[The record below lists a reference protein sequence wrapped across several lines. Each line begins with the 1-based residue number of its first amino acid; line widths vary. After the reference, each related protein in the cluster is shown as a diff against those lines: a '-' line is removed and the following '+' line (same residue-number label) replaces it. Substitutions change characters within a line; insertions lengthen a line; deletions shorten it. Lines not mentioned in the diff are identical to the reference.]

1 MGFRD
6 IEDFNH
12 ALLAKQAWR
21 VLNNPN
27 SLLARI
33 YKGRELLKKGLI
45 RSIGNGRST
54 YVWSQSWIMDE
65 CPRRPIN
72 KQREID
78 VNLRVESLL
87 DETHQWN
94 VEKLQTLFPENEV
107 TRIRQ
112 LQVGNIADKDIWAF
126 SDNGSYTVK
135 SGFKL
140 ASLAKE
146 TEEVLSV
153 VSRPGSLELKRKIWK
168 VATTPK
174 IRNFLWRAA
183 SGALAVAERL
193 NTRGLNVDVRCK
205 LCKLAPESIEHVLFQ
220 CAMAQEIWSL
230 ADVTIPKPQRVAI
243 PWILW
248 TIWKNRNCLIYAD
261 TQESLVNQ
269 VQQAL
274 EEARLWEE
282 VNGKDEEVP
291 SMQGIS
297 AVSKKWEPPM
307 AGFVKC
313 NFHSNWRNASL
324 HSGVAFLVRD
334 QQGNVLHHARD
345 AITFSPN
352 RLTAELRCLIWILRS
367 LRDLGYQEIVCSSDC
382 HELMEAVMKPLGWPR
397 YRLLLQEISV
407 LCGSFH
413 SVAFETESAHSN
425 MVAREISKSVLRDGR
440 FQFYLALGGPALLH
454 HLIVREAS

>member
-1 MGFRD
+1 MECGKGYRPSY
-6 IEDFNH
+6 
-12 ALLAKQAWR
+12 AWR
-21 VLNNPN
+21 
-27 SLLARI
+27 SLLF
-33 YKGRELLKKGLI
+33 GSELLKKGLI

-54 YVWSQSWIMDE
+54 YVWSQSWIMDD
-65 CPRRPIN
+65 CPRRPVN

-87 DETHQWN
+87 DDNHQWN

-107 TRIRQ
+107 ARIRQ

-135 SGFKL
+135 SGYKL

-146 TEEVLSV
+146 TEEVHSA
-153 VSRPGSLELKRKIWK
+153 VSRPGNFELKRKIWK

-183 SGALAVAERL
+183 SGALAVAENL
-193 NTRGLNVDVRCK
+193 NTRGLNVDLPPMSSVSVTEG
-205 LCKLAPESIEHVLFQ
+205 LSMLLQLMS
-220 CAMAQEIWSL
+220 
-230 ADVTIPKPQRVAI
+230 DTTIPKSPRVAI

-248 TIWKNRNCLIYAD
+248 TIWKNRNSLIYAD
-261 TQESLVNQ
+261 SQESLVNQ

-282 VNGKDEEVP
+282 VNGKEEEVVGI
-291 SMQGIS
+291 QGIS

-324 HSGVAFLVRD
+324 HSGVAYLVRD

-352 RLTAELRCLIWILRS
+352 RLTSELRCFIWVLKS

-382 HELMEAVMKPLGWPR
+382 HEVMEAVMKPLGWPR
-397 YRLLLQEISV
+397 YRILLQEITA

-425 MVAREISKSVLRDGR
+425 MVAHEISKSVLRYGR
-440 FQFYLALGGPALLH
+440 FQSYLALGGPAWLH
-454 HLIVREAS
+454 HLIVRETS